1 MAHRRSKMQAAE
13 SMEGGALVAPQMIA
27 AEAGMMEALKQSHI
41 KVDDRAFPIDPNL
54 DFDSS
59 VILCEDRAYNAD
71 SIADIS
77 QPLTF
82 TIQPQYNVFRSFSE
96 SRFVFRLQLLLG
108 AVQDPTDQLQAALK
122 PYFSA
127 LFINDITIN
136 INNVACND
144 QHSRT
149 AQYAHF
155 VKTVLLQA
163 NLKPVVSNVQ
173 YRGRNASNYGW
184 AEIVPNSFS
193 SEDHRTLSEG
203 IVNIDGNFG
212 MDAICSSHNVAMF
225 MQNGFLSQIGI
236 LGSAATGIFVSPFE
250 VVTSGVIVDYVFAST
265 NASFEITYIPKDGI
279 WQQPKFMPPGINLNF
294 VMQIQP
300 FSKWLNGFN
309 ANIGLIAGPPSWQQ
323 AQAIRQ
329 GGDNGAPGSLVW
341 VSGVAIESAIYY
353 ERQYTLTQTALRAYQ
368 SLIMRQPLY
377 FSCLTSNTLLFP
389 VTSNSVQ
396 LTNLFAGRLPNIIVV
411 GLLNQTPSNPTL
423 NSQSLLC
430 YSPVPG
436 VTESPIYSTSTAN
449 GRVVPTV
456 ACISTVTLTVNG
468 RRYPNLWQGTQTAGT
483 CNNVQQ
489 WYEQYK
495 QCSLISRLAGRS
507 DGATNTN
514 YDTKYKYDTPLLSL
528 SEFKSCFNLLCFNIR
543 RNGTVVNCSGDKEVG
558 GVEVL
563 LTLSSVGGAVPPNAQ
578 LMLCGLNTDSI
589 CSITDGGSSTSFV
602 Y

>member
-71 SIADIS
+71 SIADIT
-77 QPLTF
+77 QPLTY

-96 SRFVFRLQLLLG
+96 SRFVFRLQLQLVPGLPSAATNDAYG
-108 AVQDPTDQLQAALK
+108 ASLK

-163 NLKPVVSNVQ
+163 NLKPVVASVRYASYNVSGSTN
-173 YRGRNASNYGW
+173 RL
-184 AEIVPNSFS
+184 IDVLNSCS
-193 SEDHRTLSEG
+193 SEDHRTYSEG
-203 IVNIDGNFG
+203 IIAIDGNIG
-212 MDAICSSHNVAMF
+212 MDGWNATHNTALWC
-225 MQNGFLSQIGI
+225 QNGILQQIGMNGG
-236 LGSAATGIFVSPFE
+236 GSYCWWNTG
-250 VVTSGVIVDYVFAST
+250 VFGYAPMFFTST

-279 WQQPKFMPPGINLNF
+279 WQQPKFLPPGINLNF

-300 FSKWLNGFN
+300 VAKWVNGWN
-309 ANIGLIAGPPSWQQ
+309 AIISGTDPQGP
-323 AQAIRQ
+323 AIT
-329 GGDNGAPGSLVW
+329 GNLTPGTLTTF
-341 VSGVAIESAIYY
+341 VSGVTILSAIYY

-377 FSCLTSNTLLFP
+377 YSCLTSNTLLFP

-423 NSQSLLC
+423 NSQSLLTYAPC
-430 YSPVPG
+430 PG
-436 VTESPIYSTSTAN
+436 MTENPLYASSVLS

-468 RRYPNLWQGTQTAGT
+468 RRYPNLWQGAQTAGT
-483 CNNVQQ
+483 SNNVQQ

-514 YDTKYKYDTPLLSL
+514 YDTRYKFDTPLLTL

-543 RNGTVVNCSGDKEVG
+543 RNGTIVNCSGDKEVG

-563 LTLSSVGGAVPPNAQ
+563 LTIDSVGGLVPPNAQ

>member
-1 MAHRRSKMQAAE
+1 
-13 SMEGGALVAPQMIA
+13 MIA

-71 SIADIS
+71 SIADIT
-77 QPLTF
+77 QPLTY

-96 SRFVFRLQLLLG
+96 SRFVFRLQLTLG
-108 AVQDPTDQLQAALK
+108 VVGDSADSLQASLK

-163 NLKPVVSNVQ
+163 NLKPVVASVHYT
-173 YRGRNASNYGW
+173 YRVGAGVTNNY
-184 AEIVPNSFS
+184 AQQILNSCS
-193 SEDHRTLSEG
+193 SDDHRTLSEG
-203 IVNIDGNFG
+203 IVNVDGNIG
-212 MDAICSSHNVAMF
+212 MDAITSSHNVAMF
-225 MQNGFLSQIGI
+225 MQNGFLNQIGI
-236 LGSAATGIFVSPFE
+236 LGTAQGVFLQPFYL
-250 VVTSGVIVDYVFAST
+250 SGAGSVNIIYAST
-265 NASFEITYIPKDGI
+265 NASFEITYIPRDGI
-279 WQQPKFMPPGINLNF
+279 FQQSKMLPPGINLNF

-300 FSKWLNGFN
+300 FSKWLNGWNGYFT
-309 ANIGLIAGPPSWQQ
+309 GGFLQ
-323 AQAIRQ
+323 AQATTQ
-329 GGDNGAPGSLVW
+329 GNATAPGSLAW
-341 VSGVAIESAIYY
+341 ITGVSILSAIYY

-436 VTESPIYSTSTAN
+436 ITESPLYSTSTAA

-456 ACISTVTLTVNG
+456 ACISTITLTVNG
-468 RRYPNLWQGTQTAGT
+468 RRYPNLWQGAQTAGSSV
-483 CNNVQQ
+483 NVQQ

-514 YDTKYKYDTPLLSL
+514 YDTKYKFDTPLLSL

-543 RNGTVVNCSGDKEVG
+543 RNGTIVNSSGDKEVG

>member
-13 SMEGGALVAPQMIA
+13 SMEGGSLVAPQMIA

-71 SIADIS
+71 SIADIT
-77 QPLTF
+77 QPITY

-96 SRFVFRLQLLLG
+96 SRFVFRLQLAINTGVVG
-108 AVQDPTDQLQAALK
+108 AYDTLSSSLK

-173 YRGRNASNYGW
+173 TYSLGVGDFNYIFMG
-184 AEIVPNSFS
+184 VLSVS
-193 SEDHRTLSEG
+193 SEDHRTHSEG
-203 IVNIDGNFG
+203 IVNVDGNTG
-212 MDAICSSHNVAMF
+212 MDSCTASQNVSMF
-225 MQNGFLSQIGI
+225 MQNGFLYQIGMS
-236 LGSAATGIFVSPFE
+236 GPVTGATPPNAGFFVSAFGNDATY
-250 VVTSGVIVDYVFAST
+250 VAVQMVTKTA
-265 NASFEITYIPKDGI
+265 AFEITYIPKDGI
-279 WQQPKFMPPGINLNF
+279 WQQPKFLPPGVNLNF

-300 FSKWLNGFN
+300 FTKWLNGWN
-309 ANIGLIAGPPSWQQ
+309 GTIAEIAGNPASQ
-323 AQAIRQ
+323 AAVMA
-329 GGDNGAPGSLVW
+329 NSPGLLNWISSATLL
-341 VSGVAIESAIYY
+341 SAIYY

-411 GLLNQTPSNPTL
+411 GLLNQTPSNSSL

-430 YSPVPG
+430 YSPLPG
-436 VTESPIYSTSTAN
+436 ITENPAMAISTLD

-456 ACISTVTLTVNG
+456 ACISSIVCTING
-468 RRYPNLWQGTQTAGT
+468 RRLPNLWQGAQTAGSSA
-483 CNNVQQ
+483 NVQQ

-514 YDTKYKYDTPLLSL
+514 YDTKYKFDTPLLSL
-528 SEFKSCFNLLCFNIR
+528 SEFKSCFNLLCFNVR
-543 RNGTVVNCSGDKEVG
+543 RNGTIVNSSGDKEVG

-563 LTLSSVGGAVPPNAQ
+563 LTLSSVGGLVPPNAQ
-578 LMLCGLNTDSI
+578 LLLCGLNTDSI

>member
-1 MAHRRSKMQAAE
+1 
-13 SMEGGALVAPQMIA
+13 
-27 AEAGMMEALKQSHI
+27 
-41 KVDDRAFPIDPNL
+41 
-54 DFDSS
+54 
-59 VILCEDRAYNAD
+59 
-71 SIADIS
+71 
-77 QPLTF
+77 
-82 TIQPQYNVFRSFSE
+82 
-96 SRFVFRLQLLLG
+96 
-108 AVQDPTDQLQAALK
+108 
-122 PYFSA
+122 
-127 LFINDITIN
+127 
-136 INNVACND
+136 
-144 QHSRT
+144 
-149 AQYAHF
+149 
-155 VKTVLLQA
+155 
-163 NLKPVVSNVQ
+163 
-173 YRGRNASNYGW
+173 
-184 AEIVPNSFS
+184 
-193 SEDHRTLSEG
+193 
-203 IVNIDGNFG
+203 
-212 MDAICSSHNVAMF
+212 
-225 MQNGFLSQIGI
+225 
-236 LGSAATGIFVSPFE
+236 
-250 VVTSGVIVDYVFAST
+250 
-265 NASFEITYIPKDGI
+265 
-279 WQQPKFMPPGINLNF
+279 
-294 VMQIQP
+294 MQIQP
-300 FSKWLNGFN
+300 VSKWLNGWN
-309 ANIGLIAGPPSWQQ
+309 AYFSGGFSQ
-323 AQAIRQ
+323 AQATTQ
-329 GGDNGAPGSLVW
+329 GAAAGAPGSLAWITSVT
-341 VSGVAIESAIYY
+341 ILSAIYY

-436 VTESPIYSTSTAN
+436 ITESPLYSTSTTL

-468 RRYPNLWQGTQTAGT
+468 RRYPNLWQGAQTAGSS
-483 CNNVQQ
+483 NNVQQ

-514 YDTKYKYDTPLLSL
+514 YDTKYKFDTPLLSL

-543 RNGTVVNCSGDKEVG
+543 RNGTIVNCSGDKEVG